1 MQKNMLTAACLGL
14 LMAASAGAQTPA
26 APVHSITRVAG
37 NVYRF
42 QSNEHFGVFMVTP
55 QGVLLVDPI
64 NVETATWVK
73 KEIAGR
79 FNNAKVVD
87 VLYSHHDWDHAA
99 GADVFTG
106 AKIIS
111 RVETDKEL
119 QPPAADAKLTGA
131 NAAADKNNDG
141 LLQLNEVS
149 GATAQ
154 NFAKIDKDGNGG
166 LSARELFQAQYDD
179 VVLPT
184 ETYDTPVKKITLG
197 GKTVEMHY
205 LPSKHANDL
214 SLIYFPAEKVLFV
227 VDVISLKRVFFRN
240 MSDFDEPD
248 MIATLDKAMSFD
260 AAIVVPGHGEIGT
273 KQDVQDIRQY
283 MTDLKSGVQAGIT
296 KGETLQQI
304 QNELTLD
311 KYSKWGGYADW
322 RTLNIEGMYAYL
334 NKSK

>member
-1 MQKNMLTAACLGL
+1 MQKTILAAGCVSLLLTA
-14 LMAASAGAQTPA
+14 SVVAQTPA
-26 APVHSITRVAG
+26 APKHSITHVAG

-55 QGVLLVDPI
+55 QGVVLVDPI
-64 NVETATWVK
+64 NVETATWVQ
-73 KEIAGR
+73 KEIAAR

-87 VLYSHHDWDHAA
+87 VLYSHHDWDHAS

-106 AKIIS
+106 AKVIS
-111 RVETDKEL
+111 RVETDKDL
-119 QPPAADAKLTGA
+119 QPPPADAKLTGA
-131 NAAADKNNDG
+131 NAAADKNKDG
-141 LLQLNEVS
+141 LLQVTEVS
-149 GATAQ
+149 GANAQ
-154 NFAKIDKDGNGG
+154 NFSKIDRDGNGG
-166 LSARELFQAQYDD
+166 LSERELFQAQYDD
-179 VVLPT
+179 VALPT
-184 ETYDTPVKKITLG
+184 ETYDTPVKKITVG

-273 KQDVQDIRQY
+273 KQDVQNIRQY
-283 MTDLKSGVQAGIT
+283 MIDLRDGVKAGID
-296 KGETLQQI
+296 KGQTLQQI
-304 QNELTLD
+304 QAELMLD
-311 KYSKWGGYADW
+311 KYSSWTGYADW

-334 NKSK
+334 TKK